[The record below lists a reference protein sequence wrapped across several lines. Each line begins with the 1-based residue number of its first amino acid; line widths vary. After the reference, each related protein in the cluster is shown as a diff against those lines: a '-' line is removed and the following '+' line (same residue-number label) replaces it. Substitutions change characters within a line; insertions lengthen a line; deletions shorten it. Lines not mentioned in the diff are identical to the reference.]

1 MEIGFLGG
9 YWIYKDPIDAFA
21 PGICGGVVGAE
32 GAERGRVFRQ
42 GPLADGAGS
51 VADAFA
57 RVHRHDGE
65 GPLADG
71 AGSVADAFARVH
83 RHDGAEWE
91 RPLVFLVSGSG
102 FGSEPGSAG
111 LHFGFGGSRDGGQVK
126 RGFWLLFWCRS
137 KRPCPCSTRACEGR
151 VVYLI

>member
-32 GAERGRVFRQ
+32 GAERGRVFR
-42 GPLADGAGS
+42 
-51 VADAFA
+51 
-57 RVHRHDGE
+57 E

-126 RGFWLLFWCRS
+126 KGFWLLFWCRS
-137 KRPCPCSTRACEGR
+137 KCPCPCSTRACEER